1 MNSSKVLSKIFDDTL
16 RARRKKSKKNSK
28 KKTPKIKPSML
39 GTACMR
45 KLYYSYNQVEEDRQ
59 PAIGGLRIM
68 ELGNYVGD
76 MFNDVYRESGIQIDY
91 RNEDGSPHYKFPG
104 GPVNYEFPV
113 EAPELDIKVGYIDLV
128 AIVDGKL
135 VLGEFK
141 SIGQRGYEDLKQPKP
156 DHLIQGVTYLYAFN
170 KLLREGRYKHIK
182 ELDGF
187 DRAEG
192 IHFVYLKKDN
202 SDKKEFFV
210 SEADDVFIQ
219 IVHKIQA
226 VKDLTAAK
234 QLPPKTPEWC
244 NSCPWQ
250 KKCNA
255 DFNDI

>member
-16 RARRKKSKKNSK
+16 KARRKKSSDSSEKRE
-28 KKTPKIKPSML
+28 PKIKPSML

-45 KLYYSYNQVEEDRQ
+45 KLYYSYNRVEEDR
-59 PAIGGLRIM
+59 AIPIRGLRIM

-91 RNEDGSPHYKFPG
+91 YNEDGTPHHKFPNA
-104 GPVNYEFPV
+104 PVNYEFPI
-113 EAPELDIKVGYIDLV
+113 EAPELDIKSGYIDLV
-128 AIVDGKL
+128 GVVDGKL
-135 VLGEFK
+135 ILGEFK
-141 SIGQRGYEDLKQPKP
+141 SIGQNGYSNLNQVKP

-187 DRAEG
+187 ERAEG
-192 IHFVYLKKDN
+192 IYFVYLKKDD
-202 SDKKEFFV
+202 SSKKEFYV
-210 SEADDVFIQ
+210 SEADEVFKQ
-219 IVHKIQA
+219 IVYKIQA

-234 QLPPKTPEWC
+234 QLPQKTPEWC
-244 NSCPWQ
+244 SSCPWE
-250 KKCNA
+250 KKCKA